1 MKIVILLG
9 PYHPDMNPVS
19 ACMDKYI
26 QVLKYK
32 YNVEIVCIQN
42 KYKYSEFEDGN
53 IKIHYIGNFLLK
65 VRNFCEYKIEN
76 NDFILFYRFIRFM
89 VRSLRFMSN
98 PFVYHG
104 IKQWLIDAFYE
115 KLESI
120 NDESKID
127 VIISTHYPICSQF
140 AGLKFK
146 KLHPQTKWIT
156 YFMDPFTFYDEFYHT
171 VIFKTYR
178 MKQNYCKEKE
188 IYDTADYNI
197 FTETLY
203 KSAIEDFKQPIN
215 KSLCFNFVLTD
226 IRNGIQNTRKATCDS
241 VPRLIYA
248 GCLIKSIRNPEF
260 MLKLISKSTNLILDI
275 YARGSDCDEI
285 INKYVNDNIHY
296 YSAVNRSK
304 YLDLIC
310 NEYDILVNIGNDC
323 ELQEPSKMF
332 ELLSTGLPILNFY
345 YRKDSQFEIIEK
357 YPLGINVRIDG
368 EIGLELLES
377 FCNNNKNKQLP
388 FREVVD
394 IFPEYSLDYQLEKL
408 EKIMLE

>member
-1 MKIVILLG
+1 MSQIKVSVII
-9 PYHPDMNPVS
+9 PVYNTE
-19 ACMDKYI
+19 KYLVKCLVS
-26 QVLKYK
+26 VL
-32 YNVEIVCIQN
+32 NQ
-42 KYKYSEFEDGN
+42 
-53 IKIHYIGNFLLK
+53 
-65 VRNFCEYKIEN
+65 
-76 NDFILFYRFIRFM
+76 
-89 VRSLRFMSN
+89 SLRE
-98 PFVYHG
+98 
-104 IKQWLIDAFYE
+104 IEIIC
-115 KLESI
+115 I
-120 NDESKID
+120 NDC
-127 VIISTHYPICSQF
+127 STDNS
-140 AGLKFK
+140 
-146 KLHPQTKWIT
+146 
-156 YFMDPFTFYDEFYHT
+156 
-171 VIFKTYR
+171 
-178 MKQNYCKEKE
+178 
-188 IYDTADYNI
+188 
-197 FTETLY
+197 
-203 KSAIEDFKQPIN
+203 
-215 KSLCFNFVLTD
+215 
-226 IRNGIQNTRKATCDS
+226 
-241 VPRLIYA
+241 
-248 GCLIKSIRNPEF
+248 
-260 MLKLISKSTNLILDI
+260 
-275 YARGSDCDEI
+275 DEI

>member
-171 VIFKTYR
+171 VIFKT
-178 MKQNYCKEKE
+178 
-188 IYDTADYNI
+188 
-197 FTETLY
+197 
-203 KSAIEDFKQPIN
+203 
-215 KSLCFNFVLTD
+215 
-226 IRNGIQNTRKATCDS
+226 
-241 VPRLIYA
+241 
-248 GCLIKSIRNPEF
+248 
-260 MLKLISKSTNLILDI
+260 
-275 YARGSDCDEI
+275 
-285 INKYVNDNIHY
+285 
-296 YSAVNRSK
+296 
-304 YLDLIC
+304 
-310 NEYDILVNIGNDC
+310 
-323 ELQEPSKMF
+323 
-332 ELLSTGLPILNFY
+332 
-345 YRKDSQFEIIEK
+345 
-357 YPLGINVRIDG
+357 
-368 EIGLELLES
+368 
-377 FCNNNKNKQLP
+377 
-388 FREVVD
+388 
-394 IFPEYSLDYQLEKL
+394 
-408 EKIMLE
+408 